1 MTRTR
6 DVDEIFNVEA
16 LEGINLSMS
25 APFRKLSNR
34 LFNKKKKKKNCEER
48 TYDEAPGEE
57 AAGEP
62 TPDKATKSASDE
74 EENDSLS
81 SLKKPAP
88 PVDSLHPLRIIEGPD
103 GPILPHKGPAGYR
116 PGIHRA
122 VARVIIEAHQR
133 PDPGP
138 SYQHF
143 LAPTSLFLSFRVHL
157 RLLPLPEL
165 QQLAEYQ
172 PLWQFL
178 PHLLRL
184 RLRSLGP
191 SRSYP
196 NTHLFSTSLFQTRP
210 LASRTSPIFLGPWN
224 NVVNLYRCHLVI
236 FCCVFLYAT
245 WLDIQKGTREGK
257 NG

>member
-6 DVDEIFNVEA
+6 GVDEIFNVEA

-81 SLKKPAP
+81 SLRKPAP

-138 SYQHF
+138 SY
-143 LAPTSLFLSFRVHL
+143 PTLPGSNLPFP
-157 RLLPLPEL
+157 LLPRPPATATSARAAAAGRISAALAVSTPSPPSSPEVPRAIKVVSEHPPVLDLTLPNS
-165 QQLAEYQ
+165 A
-172 PLWQFL
+172 
-178 PHLLRL
+178 
-184 RLRSLGP
+184 
-191 SRSYP
+191 
-196 NTHLFSTSLFQTRP
+196 FSKQDLSD
-210 LASRTSPIFLGPWN
+210 IFRAL
-224 NVVNLYRCHLVI
+224 
-236 FCCVFLYAT
+236 
-245 WLDIQKGTREGK
+245 E
-257 NG
+257 